1 MQGVFWLAEEL
12 LASQEGFCSMQL
24 VFKQK
29 TDISPEDSTNKQNH
43 AMGMNKWKNFSHISL
58 CATEHIPENYNVLFL
73 SHGDLWLWSSA
84 PVGLGHHNFY
94 YIYCTPSSSDVS
106 LFTLLSP
113 VTNAE
118 QCCCIH
124 TLQKTHS
131 TGVTTLH
138 SRYVYPSWYRE
149 EGGSAD
155 GWPGWQ
161 QGEDRIRRR
170 QAINTAAWRL
180 LRTDTS
186 AVHGSSSDMSV
197 VLPQI
202 LTGSSCTL
210 SNHRF

>member
-149 EGGSAD
+149 EEDLPMGDQDGSKVKTGYA
-155 GWPGWQ
+155 G
-161 QGEDRIRRR
+161 DRRSIR
-170 QAINTAAWRL
+170 QHGDCCAQTPVL
-180 LRTDTS
+180 S
-186 AVHGSSSDMSV
+186 MVVAVTC
-197 VLPQI
+197 Q
-202 LTGSSCTL
+202 L
-210 SNHRF
+210 SYHRF